1 MEKNMEPLSE
11 NMGKQCVDRWWW
23 AMVRWRNKKYNPPQ
37 KVQYFYLPYW
47 IWVLWESAPKHWDV
61 TLKATCFAIFR
72 MGLLRLGL
80 LCDCVVILSH
90 PKLQR
95 WNYCNLQMNIKA
107 AAICPG
113 AALLWFWKR
122 FHVPR
127 SLEHSTRCF
136 PNLMWS
142 AGTETSLK
150 SNHASK
156 SETWIYKHGRC
167 KCSISMF
174 AEIWQPHVRLGS
186 APCLLWRWCCW
197 AKKVKQRSFLPRS
210 RVVCYTYAYIYI
222 YSIYI
227 YISCSTY
234 SKLFWRVF
242 KSNIQLHIPV
252 VSLVYRF
259 ACVSPYRRKSNNLW
273 THHATLGR
281 L

>member
-222 YSIYI
+222 QYIYI
-227 YISCSTY
+227 YHVLPTVNFFGEY
-234 SKLFWRVF
+234 S
-242 KSNIQLHIPV
+242 SQIYN
-252 VSLVYRF
+252 YT
-259 ACVSPYRRKSNNLW
+259 SP
-273 THHATLGR
+273 
-281 L
+281 